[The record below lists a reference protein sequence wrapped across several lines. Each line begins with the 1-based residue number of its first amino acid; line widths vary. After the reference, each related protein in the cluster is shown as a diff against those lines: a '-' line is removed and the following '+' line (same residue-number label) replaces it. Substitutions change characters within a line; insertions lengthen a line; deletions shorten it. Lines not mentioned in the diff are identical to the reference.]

1 MKIIRQWISQN
12 GMESRHTPFS
22 KYMVWKQ
29 LEKVFKNFVD
39 PDLWKKCAKWEG
51 RTLRRFHIKDIVDSC
66 QPNIADIKL
75 RNIGMFNILPLNSK
89 MFSGL

>member
-1 MKIIRQWISQN
+1 MKIIRQWIRQN

-39 PDLWKKCAKWEG
+39 PDLWKKCGGKWEG
-51 RTLRRFHIKDIVDSC
+51 RTLRRYHIKDIVDTN
-66 QPNIADIKL
+66 QPSLADIKL
-75 RNIGMFNILPLNSK
+75 RNVGMFN
-89 MFSGL
+89 